1 MEDKG
6 SVVLWLIGDGRGRR
20 HGALRVKEAS
30 VIEERPITQS
40 TINYNNFFFNK
51 KQRKNC
57 RVFFS
62 LSWNSKAGLEVT
74 EIVLLLP
81 LPLVCWSL
89 NHSRPHMVL
98 E

>member
-6 SVVLWLIGDGRGRR
+6 SVVLWLTGDGRGRR

-40 TINYNNFFFNK
+40 TISYNNFFFNK

-57 RVFFS
+57 RVFFFHCPGILRLVLKS
-62 LSWNSKAGLEVT
+62 QRSSCFYLYLLCAG
-74 EIVLLLP
+74 P
-81 LPLVCWSL
+81 
-89 NHSRPHMVL
+89 
-98 E
+98 